1 MAVQIVTGHR
11 GENHIT
17 SDDVQGLLRGTVG
30 DGLYVFNTGNSMEAE
45 LEGVNTLRI
54 HDGEFVVQ
62 GVHVRIPYGQ
72 SDTVSIANG
81 SSDHDRTDIVTIK
94 YEKDPGTEIESVSWV
109 YHQGES
115 DGSMPTIQPA
125 SIVEGADEVE
135 VPMYRIDF
143 NRITPSVTP
152 LFTPM
157 PGLSQLYSLIQG
169 QAASIASSLAY
180 ARYIPGGSAWLRFMS
195 VGGEIYNNKT
205 TLRFF
210 VPYAKIPA
218 GVSGATLIKGDY
230 RVAGG
235 GKIIKNTTNF
245 AAATTT
251 ILTNENGL
259 EVRVKNTSGF
269 GGTNNDV
276 VAVSGYINVR
286 FT

>member
-17 SDDVQGLLRGTVG
+17 SDDVQGLLRGAVG
-30 DGLYVFNTGNSMEAE
+30 DGLYVLDTGNSMEAE

-81 SSDHDRTDIVTIK
+81 SSDNDRIDIVTIK
-94 YEKDPGTEIESVSWV
+94 YEKDPETEIESVSWE

-143 NRITPSVTP
+143 NRITPTVTP

-157 PGLSQLYSLIQG
+157 PGLSQLHNMIQG
-169 QAASIASSLAY
+169 QNTSIANALAY
-180 ARYIPGGSAWLRFMS
+180 ARYTPGGSAWLRFMS
-195 VGGEIYNNKT
+195 IGGEIYNNKT

-210 VPYAKIPA
+210 VPYAKTPV
-218 GVSGATLIKGDY
+218 GVSGATLIKGNY
-230 RVAGG
+230 RVVGDG
-235 GKIIKNTTNF
+235 QIIKNETNF

-269 GGTNNDV
+269 GGKNNDV
-276 VAVSGYINVR
+276 VAVSGYINVK

>member
-17 SDDVQGLLRGTVG
+17 SDDVQGLLRGAVG
-30 DGLYVFNTGNSMEAE
+30 DGLYVFDTGNAMEAE

-54 HDGEFVVQ
+54 HDGELVVQ
-62 GVHVRIPYGQ
+62 GVHVRIPSGQ
-72 SDTVSIANG
+72 SDAVSIQNG
-81 SSDHDRTDIVTIK
+81 SPENDRIDIVTIK
-94 YEKDPGTEIESVSWV
+94 YEKDSETEIESVSWE

-125 SIVEGADEVE
+125 SIIEGADEVE

-169 QAASIASSLAY
+169 QAASIASTLAC

-210 VPYAKIPA
+210 VPYAKIPV
-218 GVSGATLIKGDY
+218 GVSGATLIKGNY
-230 RVAGG
+230 RIAGG
-235 GKIIKNTTNF
+235 GKIIKDQTNF
-245 AAATTT
+245 AAATTA

-269 GGTNNDV
+269 AGTNNDV